1 MGRAATQAACAPHPA
16 ASPCALLTGLLRL
29 PPRPAAACPGVPPP
43 VCAAARPPAPAA
55 RDRGLPISGSSHR
68 WAPGPGLPARVL
80 ACLLARLPPFLT
92 VTTAPLPPPP
102 LPAAAPRFEVHR
114 LLLADSGTL
123 LLCSVDTTG
132 HLAALRKRLR
142 QAYPGAPPR
151 QSTIV
156 HASIARLL
164 DDGRQLAPAEIAAVQ
179 VRV

>member
-1 MGRAATQAACAPHPA
+1 M
-16 ASPCALLTGLLRL
+16 
-29 PPRPAAACPGVPPP
+29 
-43 VCAAARPPAPAA
+43 
-55 RDRGLPISGSSHR
+55 
-68 WAPGPGLPARVL
+68 
-80 ACLLARLPPFLT
+80 
-92 VTTAPLPPPP
+92 
-102 LPAAAPRFEVHR
+102 HR

>member
-1 MGRAATQAACAPHPA
+1 MGRSGGQRSPPAYRVHRRPYKLSLINWLAVPPSPPATACLCALDGRAAAQ
-16 ASPCALLTGLLRL
+16 
-29 PPRPAAACPGVPPP
+29 
-43 VCAAARPPAPAA
+43 PPAPAA
-55 RDRGLPISGSSHR
+55 RDRGLPIGGSSLR
-68 WAPGPGLPARVL
+68 WGLCVG
-80 ACLLARLPPFLT
+80 ACLHIACPALQPFHN
-92 VTTAPLPPPP
+92 VSPPP
-102 LPAAAPRFEVHR
+102 LRPPPPAAAPRFEVHR